1 MLSLF
6 FLQGDFGIVGGK
18 GDYGVLGEKGI
29 QGEFGFFGL
38 EGIEGIIVFFIV
50 YNFKIFLQK
59 K

>member
-38 EGIEGIIVFFIV
+38 EGIEGIKVREREREICMEVM
-50 YNFKIFLQK
+50 
-59 K
+59 